1 MRKTVESRVL
11 HHRYSKSLDCDLN
24 PEFPLYL
31 RQRYQRLVS
40 NMMNTLSLIYYKLVE
55 LLMIA
60 DPSSGGLL
68 KSMVMQMTEL
78 SLSDTSILEFIYG
91 VVYFVVG
98 VIILFFAV
106 LLRKLEEFITGQPVP
121 VPWF

>member
-1 MRKTVESRVL
+1 MRKTVEFRVL
-11 HHRYSKSLDCDLN
+11 HHRYSKSQDCDLN

-68 KSMVMQMTEL
+68 KSMVIQMTEL

>member
-31 RQRYQRLVS
+31 RQRYQNLVS
-40 NMMNTLSLIYYKLVE
+40 SMMNTLTLIYYKLVE

-106 LLRKLEEFITGQPVP
+106 LLRKLIELIIGQPIP

>member
-31 RQRYQRLVS
+31 RQRYQNLVS
-40 NMMNTLSLIYYKLVE
+40 SMMNTLTLIYYKLVE

-78 SLSDTSILEFIYG
+78 SFSHTSILEFIYG

-106 LLRKLEEFITGQPVP
+106 LLRKLIELIIGQPIP

>member
-11 HHRYSKSLDCDLN
+11 HHRYSKSQDCDLN

-40 NMMNTLSLIYYKLVE
+40 NMMNTLTLIYYKLVE

-68 KSMVMQMTEL
+68 KSMVIQMTEL

>member
-11 HHRYSKSLDCDLN
+11 HHRYSKSLDCDPN
-24 PEFPLYL
+24 PEFALYL
-31 RQRYQRLVS
+31 RQRYQNIVS
-40 NMMNTLSLIYYKLVE
+40 NMMNTLTLIYYKLVE

>member
-11 HHRYSKSLDCDLN
+11 HHRYSKSLDCDPN
-24 PEFPLYL
+24 PEFALYL
-31 RQRYQRLVS
+31 RQRYQNLVIK
-40 NMMNTLSLIYYKLVE
+40 MMNTLTLIYYKLVE

-106 LLRKLEEFITGQPVP
+106 LLRKLIELIIGQPIP

>member
-24 PEFPLYL
+24 PEFALYL
-31 RQRYQRLVS
+31 RQRYQNLVS
-40 NMMNTLSLIYYKLVE
+40 NMMNTLTLLYYQLVE

-78 SLSDTSILEFIYG
+78 SLSDISILEFIYG

-106 LLRKLEEFITGQPVP
+106 LLRKLIELIIGQPIP

>member
-11 HHRYSKSLDCDLN
+11 HHRYSKSQDCDLN

-68 KSMVMQMTEL
+68 KSMVIQMTEL

-98 VIILFFAV
+98 MIILFFAV

>member
-11 HHRYSKSLDCDLN
+11 HHRYSKSQDCDLN

-31 RQRYQRLVS
+31 RQRYQNLVS
-40 NMMNTLSLIYYKLVE
+40 SMMNALTLIYYKLVE

-106 LLRKLEEFITGQPVP
+106 LLRKLIELIIGQPIP

>member
-1 MRKTVESRVL
+1 MRKTVESQVL

-31 RQRYQRLVS
+31 RQRYQNLVS
-40 NMMNTLSLIYYKLVE
+40 SMMNTLTLIYYKLVE

-106 LLRKLEEFITGQPVP
+106 LLRKLIELIIGQPIP

>member
-24 PEFPLYL
+24 PEFALYL
-31 RQRYQRLVS
+31 RQRYQNLVS
-40 NMMNTLSLIYYKLVE
+40 NMMNTLTLIYYQLVE

-78 SLSDTSILEFIYG
+78 SLSDISILEFIYG

-106 LLRKLEEFITGQPVP
+106 LLRKLIELIIGQPIP

>member
-1 MRKTVESRVL
+1 ML

-31 RQRYQRLVS
+31 RQRYQNLVS
-40 NMMNTLSLIYYKLVE
+40 NMMNTLTLIYYKLVE

-106 LLRKLEEFITGQPVP
+106 LLRKLIELIIGQPIP

>member
-1 MRKTVESRVL
+1 MRKTVEFRVL
-11 HHRYSKSLDCDLN
+11 PHRYSKSLDCDLN
-24 PEFPLYL
+24 PEFALYL

-106 LLRKLEEFITGQPVP
+106 LLRKLIELIIGQPIP

>member
-11 HHRYSKSLDCDLN
+11 HHRYSKSQDCDLN

-68 KSMVMQMTEL
+68 KSMVIQMTEL

-106 LLRKLEEFITGQPVP
+106 LLRKLEEFVTGQPVP

>member
-11 HHRYSKSLDCDLN
+11 HHRYSKSQDCDLN
-24 PEFPLYL
+24 AEFALYL
-31 RQRYQRLVS
+31 RQRYQNLVS
-40 NMMNTLSLIYYKLVE
+40 NMMNTLTLIYYKLVE

>member
-11 HHRYSKSLDCDLN
+11 HHRYSKSLDCDPN
-24 PEFPLYL
+24 PEFALYL
-31 RQRYQRLVS
+31 RQRYQNLVS
-40 NMMNTLSLIYYKLVE
+40 NMMNTLTLIYYKLVE

-106 LLRKLEEFITGQPVP
+106 LLRKLIELIIGQPIP

>member
-11 HHRYSKSLDCDLN
+11 HHRYSKSQDCDLN

-68 KSMVMQMTEL
+68 KSMVIQMTQL

>member
-1 MRKTVESRVL
+1 MRKTVEFRVL
-11 HHRYSKSLDCDLN
+11 HHRYSKSQDCDLN

-68 KSMVMQMTEL
+68 KSMVIQMTEL

-106 LLRKLEEFITGQPVP
+106 LLRKLIELIIGQPIP

>member
-11 HHRYSKSLDCDLN
+11 HHRYSKSLDCDPN
-24 PEFPLYL
+24 PEFALYL
-31 RQRYQRLVS
+31 RQRYHNLVS
-40 NMMNTLSLIYYKLVE
+40 NMMNTLTLIYYKLVE

>member
-11 HHRYSKSLDCDLN
+11 HHRYSKSLDFDPN
-24 PEFPLYL
+24 PEFALYL
-31 RQRYQRLVS
+31 RQRYQNLVS
-40 NMMNTLSLIYYKLVE
+40 NMMNTLTLIYYKLVE

-106 LLRKLEEFITGQPVP
+106 LLRKLIELIIGQPIP

>member
-11 HHRYSKSLDCDLN
+11 HHRYSKSLDCDPN
-24 PEFPLYL
+24 PEFALYL
-31 RQRYQRLVS
+31 RQRYQNLVS
-40 NMMNTLSLIYYKLVE
+40 NMMNTLTLIYYKLVE

-68 KSMVMQMTEL
+68 KSMVIQMTEL

-106 LLRKLEEFITGQPVP
+106 LLRKLIELIIGQPIP